1 MAERTF
7 QKKRTI
13 QNKCNIQ
20 NRHTMQSK
28 SMQTNNSANA
38 SADISADTSNPAEI
52 SHPNNS
58 SDQNIDDT
66 QAVHSKS
73 SVLVH
78 GMSSDDKS
86 SAYDDKNSAN
96 YDESSVHTDGSDE
109 TDGTNEKT
117 ADSTVNEDAVVGIAK
132 DTAADSAVEE
142 DAVEGRVKDT
152 AADAVENANEHA
164 VENTAES
171 VVEDVVEDA
180 DESVANVVENTAD
193 NAAGDAVDMAEKAAE
208 NTVEVAENRA
218 ENEDVD
224 AANDATESSMS
235 SATNSSCQVD
245 VSLKVLEWVEGQI
258 QNADVSNETRDEIQA
273 WIKGTRQPV
282 FSKIRQISRET
293 GIPLGYFFLK
303 KPPIED
309 ISFMS
314 WTSSQE
320 LSSWP
325 PSRNLIEVYHDM
337 RMVQDW
343 MQSFLINE
351 LASPIEYFNTD
362 FSECLQDYWKTSL
375 NEYLNEYVNDF
386 VNDYVGKLLADTG
399 LDANKSTYQSCDYLT
414 ACNFNSGLDSNGLDS
429 NTACL
434 SNCLSNSCLD
444 DSTARVS
451 NCFSNIGLGDD
462 TTNVSN
468 SSNSSNSMDANTVGS
483 LENIKLLSNEQLFNE
498 QLSNKLISEG
508 LLSTPHDP
516 HDTAQSKNTCI
527 HSCERIAEQ
536 LRKILDLPTD
546 WNAAY
551 EVSEGS
557 FNQLR
562 QAISNA
568 GTLVMMSGS
577 AGNAYDDKLL
587 DISGNLP
594 IYKQDV
600 SRDIGKVLEHG
611 IGNKQGSASSLT
623 LNEEIDSVSKDT
635 LCHILDGSLRH
646 TLDTE
651 DTEQSRKSCFV
662 RDRSLDIKEFRAFCF
677 ADEYAPLIFINANAS
692 VEERLFALV
701 YEFMHVCLGKNSVF
715 NAQDVWLDYAQVRA
729 DGIFQWQKP
738 ENTAHSKSDGDLF
751 SREMMGIRAAFD
763 IGKSKLALY
772 GLCFDNSNIESK
784 NEVALGKAF
793 YGEKFK
799 NNKLYLDI
807 DVEGLCREV
816 TYEFLIP
823 HRVILAEW
831 NNCIQNCAPQQN
843 CTPQDAVL
851 KLARIFKTGV
861 IALASRLCHSHLIT
875 PEVYQAIVQSN
886 APCLKEHSAV
896 TSSASLTSSASSVK
910 SSQDVGH
917 TVEQSCEDRHTAEL
931 ICDKEGNKELQ
942 NSQQQN
948 CEAQKCESQNHQQ
961 QNCEVQNSQP
971 HNREEV
977 SGEQPNCEV
986 LNSKAGNS
994 DVQNCKQ
1001 QNTETGNSEQQSSE
1015 PQIKESIHA
1024 ALARKCC
1031 NAGHIE
1037 YVGYYAKQF
1046 MQGLV
1051 IDLKLECQPL
1061 FIKSKSKGILSHPT
1075 ETDTNQTGVNSNQL
1089 ATNSHIAPAVLN
1101 FGNNDQ
1107 TANAPEDLVKGNS
1120 RGSSGL
1126 QSVSEPES
1134 KTRGAGAD
1142 YHVQSNNHHTE
1153 LTELTELTEAA
1164 SNQTAI
1170 NQDNQEARADSVS
1183 NPSTATSLST
1193 ATSGLESGGTS
1204 GSLSD
1209 SGSAVVSDSS
1219 SCLAPSV
1226 VSGASSDLAS
1236 SSSVSAVSDVLDVSD
1251 LLDVPDVLDNE
1262 LSLSDLATA
1271 ATPVSDVASVE
1282 SVVATPVSD
1291 AVSVDLVLDAETLAA
1306 SSASGTT
1313 PVSNSPQESSVSSVS
1328 SASSVSTDNEK
1339 SEAAVLILADDDSN
1353 RARVLA
1359 ESRINTDDT
1368 SRVNTDS
1375 ASDESSLDEVRYD
1388 VSDALNDAM
1397 QTGDTLELSSTW
1409 DAYGASEK
1417 QDVVSNVGDMT
1428 LQKSKV
1434 EFSAECLAAANRL
1447 DKHFLNALISS
1458 VQEGKTLYTDAFR
1471 LTGVDRVVFSEL
1483 IKFMCM
1489 EDE

>member
-13 QNKCNIQ
+13 QNRCNIQ

-38 SADISADTSNPAEI
+38 SADFSAGTSNPDEI
-52 SHPNNS
+52 SHPTDS
-58 SDQNIDDT
+58 SNQNIDDT

-78 GMSSDDKS
+78 GTSSDDKS

-96 YDESSVHTDGSDE
+96 YDEPSVHTDGSDE

-117 ADSTVNEDAVVGIAK
+117 ADS
-132 DTAADSAVEE
+132 AVEE
-142 DAVEGRVKDT
+142 DAVEGRAKDT
-152 AADAVENANEHA
+152 AADAVENANEH
-164 VENTAES
+164 VLENTAES

-180 DESVANVVENTAD
+180 DESVVKVVENTAD
-193 NAAGDAVDMAEKAAE
+193 NAAGDEVEMAENRADG
-208 NTVEVAENRA
+208 TVEVAENLA
-218 ENEDVD
+218 ENLAE
-224 AANDATESSMS
+224 DATESSMR
-235 SATNSSCQVD
+235 SATNSSCQFD
-245 VSLKVLEWVEGQI
+245 VSLKVLEWVEEQI
-258 QNADVSNETRDEIQA
+258 QNANVSKETRDEIQA

-320 LSSWP
+320 VSSWP

-362 FSECLQDYWKTSL
+362 LSECLQDYWKTSL

-386 VNDYVGKLLADTG
+386 VNDYVGKLPVDTG

-451 NCFSNIGLGDD
+451 NCLSNSGLGDD

-468 SSNSSNSMDANTVGS
+468 SSNSRDANTVGS
-483 LENIKLLSNEQLFNE
+483 LESIRLLSTGLLSNELISNE
-498 QLSNKLISEG
+498 LISEG

-516 HDTAQSKNTCI
+516 HDTAQSKKSCI

-551 EVSEGS
+551 EVSEGA

-562 QAISNA
+562 QAISNT

-600 SRDIGKVLEHG
+600 SSDIGKVLEHG

-651 DTEQSRKSCFV
+651 DTEQSRKPCFV
-662 RDRSLDIKEFRAFCF
+662 RDRGLDIKEFRAFCF

-729 DGIFQWQKP
+729 DGSFQWQKP

-751 SREMMGIRAAFD
+751 SHEMMGIRAAFD

-793 YGEKFK
+793 YCEKFK

-823 HRVILAEW
+823 HRVLLAEW

-886 APCLKEHSAV
+886 VPCLKEYSAV

-910 SSQDVGH
+910 SSIKSTQDVGH

-931 ICDKEGNKELQ
+931 ICDKEGNRELQ

-948 CEAQKCESQNHQQ
+948 CESQNHQQ
-961 QNCEVQNSQP
+961 QNREAQNSQP
-971 HNREEV
+971 HNREEG

-1001 QNTETGNSEQQSSE
+1001 QNTVTGNSEQQSSE

-1061 FIKSKSKGILSHPT
+1061 FIKSKGILSHPT

-1142 YHVQSNNHHTE
+1142 NHVQSNNHHTE

-1183 NPSTATSLST
+1183 HPSTTTSLST
-1193 ATSGLESGGTS
+1193 AASGLESGGTS

-1209 SGSAVVSDSS
+1209 SESAVVSDSS
-1219 SCLAPSV
+1219 SCLAPSA

-1236 SSSVSAVSDVLDVSD
+1236 SSSVSSVSAVSDVLDVSD
-1251 LLDVPDVLDNE
+1251 LLDEPDVLDNE

-1306 SSASGTT
+1306 SSASGTI
-1313 PVSNSPQESSVSSVS
+1313 PVSNSPQESSVSS
-1328 SASSVSTDNEK
+1328 ALTDNEK

-1353 RARVLA
+1353 IARVLA

-1375 ASDESSLDEVRYD
+1375 ASDEPSLDEVRYD
-1388 VSDALNDAM
+1388 VSDALNDAMHAMQAM

-1409 DAYGASEK
+1409 DAYGSSEK
-1417 QDVVSNVGDMT
+1417 QDVVANVGDMT

>member
-1 MAERTF
+1 MNMEGKAMAERTF

-38 SADISADTSNPAEI
+38 SADISAGTSNPDEI
-52 SHPNNS
+52 SLPTDS
-58 SDQNIDDT
+58 SNQNIDDT
-66 QAVHSKS
+66 QAVHCKS

-78 GMSSDDKS
+78 GTSSDDKS
-86 SAYDDKNSAN
+86 SAYDDKNAAN

-117 ADSTVNEDAVVGIAK
+117 
-132 DTAADSAVEE
+132 ADSAVEE

-193 NAAGDAVDMAEKAAE
+193 NAAGDEVEMAEKAAE

-224 AANDATESSMS
+224 AANDATEPSMRS
-235 SATNSSCQVD
+235 DTNSSCQVD
-245 VSLKVLEWVEGQI
+245 VSLKVLEWVEEQI

-320 LSSWP
+320 VSSWP

-362 FSECLQDYWKTSL
+362 LSGCLQDYWKTSL

-386 VNDYVGKLLADTG
+386 VNDYVGKLLVDTG

-451 NCFSNIGLGDD
+451 NCFSNSDLDDD

-468 SSNSSNSMDANTVGS
+468 SSNSKDANTVGS

-508 LLSTPHDP
+508 LLSTPHAP

-551 EVSEGS
+551 EVSEGA

-562 QAISNA
+562 QAISNS

-577 AGNAYDDKLL
+577 AGNAYDDKSL

-651 DTEQSRKSCFV
+651 DTEQSRKPCFV
-662 RDRSLDIKEFRAFCF
+662 RDRCLDIKEFRAFCF
-677 ADEYAPLIFINANAS
+677 ADEYVPLIFINANAP

-701 YEFMHVCLGKNSVF
+701 YEFIHVCLGKNSVF

-729 DGIFQWQKP
+729 DGSFQWQKP

-823 HRVILAEW
+823 HRVLLAEW

-886 APCLKEHSAV
+886 VPCLKEHSAV
-896 TSSASLTSSASSVK
+896 TSSASLTSSTSSVK
-910 SSQDVGH
+910 SSIKSTQEVGH
-917 TVEQSCEDRHTAEL
+917 TVEQSCEDRHTAEM
-931 ICDKEGNKELQ
+931 ICDKEGNRELQ

-948 CEAQKCESQNHQQ
+948 CEAQNCKSQNLQQ
-961 QNCEVQNSQP
+961 QNCEAQNIQP

-994 DVQNCKQ
+994 EVQNGKQ
-1001 QNTETGNSEQQSSE
+1001 QNTVTGNSEQQSSE

-1061 FIKSKSKGILSHPT
+1061 FIKSKRILAHPT

-1089 ATNSHIAPAVLN
+1089 ATNSHIAPTVLN

-1126 QSVSEPES
+1126 QSLSEPES

-1142 YHVQSNNHHTE
+1142 HHEQSNNHHTE
-1153 LTELTELTEAA
+1153 LTELTELTEVAI
-1164 SNQTAI
+1164 NQTVI
-1170 NQDNQEARADSVS
+1170 NQDNQEVRADSAS
-1183 NPSTATSLST
+1183 HPSTASSLST
-1193 ATSGLESGGTS
+1193 AAYGLGSGVAS

-1209 SGSAVVSDSS
+1209 SESVVVSDSS
-1219 SCLAPSV
+1219 SCLAPSA
-1226 VSGASSDLAS
+1226 VSSASSDLAS
-1236 SSSVSAVSDVLDVSD
+1236 SSSVSSVSD
-1251 LLDVPDVLDNE
+1251 LLDIPDVLDDK

-1271 ATPVSDVASVE
+1271 ATPVSDVASVD
-1282 SVVATPVSD
+1282 SVVAKPVSD
-1291 AVSVDLVLDAETLAA
+1291 AVSIDLVLDAETLAA

-1313 PVSNSPQESSVSSVS
+1313 QVSNSPQESSVSSVS
-1328 SASSVSTDNEK
+1328 SASTDNEK

-1388 VSDALNDAM
+1388 VSDALNDAVQAM

-1417 QDVVSNVGDMT
+1417 QDVVANVGDMT

-1458 VQEGKTLYTDAFR
+1458 VQEGKTLYTYAFR